1 MGGIN
6 LLMKQEI
13 GNVENINQMFD
24 EATKGSY
31 AQNERGNS
39 NELLERG

>member
-1 MGGIN
+1 MGAIN

-13 GNVENINQMFD
+13 GNVEHINQMID
-24 EATKGSY
+24 EETKGSY
-31 AQNERGNS
+31 AQNERRNS